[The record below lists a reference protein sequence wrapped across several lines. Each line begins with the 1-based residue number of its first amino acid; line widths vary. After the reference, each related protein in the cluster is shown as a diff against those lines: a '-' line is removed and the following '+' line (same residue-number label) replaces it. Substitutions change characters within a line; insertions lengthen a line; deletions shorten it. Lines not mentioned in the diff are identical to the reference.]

1 MCRTVARSSA
11 SCPWYFSSSCGTE
24 SSLDGLCSLYS
35 CRISR
40 AMPSTL
46 PATSPAGSAARA
58 QPSASSRRTT
68 PSRAILGGTPING
81 VFCSARS
88 TRGVG
93 GGDTPRK
100 KHASEKHA
108 SRGHH
113 ACAIKRAVRLT
124 ERESEESESHLK
136 GGEEAAGL
144 LLARGYAR
152 WHPPASCVMQPHQ
165 IVPAWRGATRHF
177 DSVHT
182 TCYE

>member
-46 PATSPAGSAARA
+46 ALPATSPAGSAARA

-81 VFCSARS
+81 VVFC
-88 TRGVG
+88 
-93 GGDTPRK
+93 
-100 KHASEKHA
+100 
-108 SRGHH
+108 
-113 ACAIKRAVRLT
+113 CAL
-124 ERESEESESHLK
+124 H
-136 GGEEAAGL
+136 
-144 LLARGYAR
+144 ARGAPAHRLEASIGAVAR
-152 WHPPASCVMQPHQ
+152 QLGIDTQVL
-165 IVPAWRGATRHF
+165 ATPTSILIAFQGEPDAR
-177 DSVHT
+177 VALLR
-182 TCYE
+182 EAPGLA